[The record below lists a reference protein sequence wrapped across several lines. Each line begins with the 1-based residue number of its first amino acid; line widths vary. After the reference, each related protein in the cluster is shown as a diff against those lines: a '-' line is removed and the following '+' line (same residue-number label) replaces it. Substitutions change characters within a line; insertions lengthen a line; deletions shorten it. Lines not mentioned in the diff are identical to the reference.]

1 MLDDVRVARF
11 ARQLLVPGMG
21 EAAQERLAA
30 ARVRIVGADVVASA
44 ALVSLAQAG
53 VGKLWIDDPGT
64 VSPQEIGGWLHAPAA
79 VGQPRADAVREA
91 LARVSRFVAVEPYP
105 VGGVPSAALVVAAS
119 AAQALRAAETARR
132 ARIPHAVVEADA
144 DGGSVVSVPPGAPCY
159 ACARS
164 TTASAGRPP
173 FAASAALSALAAA
186 ELVHMIAVPESIP
199 GRRIELLRGVATV
212 RPSAR
217 LAGCACADGAA
228 SAAPGGGRVGPLAD

>member
-64 VSPQEIGGWLHAPAA
+64 VSPQELGGWLHAPAA
-79 VGQPRADAVREA
+79 IGQPRTDAVRDA
-91 LARVSRFVAVEPYP
+91 LARLSRFVAVEPYP
-105 VGGVPSAALVVAAS
+105 AGGVPSAALVVAAS

-164 TTASAGRPP
+164 TANAGRPP
-173 FAASAALSALAAA
+173 FAGAAALSALAAA
-186 ELVHMIAVPESIP
+186 ELVHMIAMPGSIP

-212 RPSAR
+212 RLSAR
-217 LAGCACADGAA
+217 LAGCACAADAGSEPGA
-228 SAAPGGGRVGPLAD
+228 GGGPSLD